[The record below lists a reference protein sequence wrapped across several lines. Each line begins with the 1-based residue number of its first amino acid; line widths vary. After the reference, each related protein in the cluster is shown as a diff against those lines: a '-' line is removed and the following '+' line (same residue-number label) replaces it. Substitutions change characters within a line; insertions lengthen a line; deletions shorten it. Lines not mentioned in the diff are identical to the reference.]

1 MLWKLCHPPSLASF
15 LLLITLASI
24 HPPPPPFF
32 LLITFAPAL
41 SFPASPCP
49 DLPRSHHLPATLSSS
64 PLQRLVVLVNNWF
77 WLSQCADK
85 DNSRAIKS
93 SSPVLSSCF
102 FFPSLPSLLTHVHTH
117 THTHTHTNTHT
128 VSCLSVHS
136 PPSSSPPPRR
146 LSFCSAEVDFPLSVC
161 SSFPLFPSFIF
172 IPPLLTL
179 FPFHHILCC
188 LHSFQSHPSQDAWH
202 HVHCAASRA
211 DDTVGCAAAQL
222 NCCDTVVRRAWQHA
236 HVVVIRTVPPVV

>member
-93 SSPVLSSCF
+93 SLPVLSSCF
-102 FFPSLPSLLTHVHTH
+102 FFLPSLHFSHTYTHTH
-117 THTHTHTNTHT
+117 THTHTHTLSL
-128 VSCLSVHS
+128 VSPFTLPPLPLRLLAAYPSVQPKLTSLSQSVLLS
-136 PPSSSPPPRR
+136 PSFPPLFLSLLCSPSSPFITSSVVFSRFSPIQVKTLDITCTALRR
-146 LSFCSAEVDFPLSVC
+146 GLM
-161 SSFPLFPSFIF
+161 
-172 IPPLLTL
+172 
-179 FPFHHILCC
+179 IL
-188 LHSFQSHPSQDAWH
+188 
-202 HVHCAASRA
+202 
-211 DDTVGCAAAQL
+211 
-222 NCCDTVVRRAWQHA
+222 
-236 HVVVIRTVPPVV
+236 